1 MENATRM
8 TDLVNDMLNISR
20 MENSKIEFKIEKI
33 NIVSEIKNIVR
44 NFKIKTDEKGLNLKF
59 VYKKPNI
66 LGFTDKS
73 KLNEIVTNL
82 LGNSLKFT
90 EKGEI
95 TVLVLDDQ
103 QNILIKIV
111 DTGTGV
117 SKKIKKDYLKNLK
130 DQIVLTKQW
139 PKVGEP
145 GLDYILLNNM
155 LKRCVEILAWS
166 LLEQVREVH
175 FGLLF
180 PNITLKI
187 SDLKFNFI
195 YIQNKPKIKCLKL
208 N

>member
-130 DQIVLTKQW
+130 D
-139 PKVGEP
+139 
-145 GLDYILLNNM
+145 
-155 LKRCVEILAWS
+155 
-166 LLEQVREVH
+166 
-175 FGLLF
+175 
-180 PNITLKI
+180 
-187 SDLKFNFI
+187 
-195 YIQNKPKIKCLKL
+195 
-208 N
+208 